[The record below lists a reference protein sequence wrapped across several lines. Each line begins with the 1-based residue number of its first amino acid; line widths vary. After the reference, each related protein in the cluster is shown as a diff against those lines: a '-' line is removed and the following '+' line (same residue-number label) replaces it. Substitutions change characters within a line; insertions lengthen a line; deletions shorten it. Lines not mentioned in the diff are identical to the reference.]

1 MLGRPMRRAGR
12 PGVVGVAARSAVVAG
27 TATAVS
33 GRVARHQAEKAAAAQ
48 QTASEPDVQPA
59 PQAQAPPSAPPSAG
73 LTEEAISNLERL
85 GKLREQGVLSDEEF
99 AVQKDRILRG

>member
-12 PGVVGVAARSAVVAG
+12 PGVVGVAARAAVAAG

-33 GRVARHQAEKAAAAQ
+33 GRVARHQAEKSAAQ
-48 QTASEPDVQPA
+48 TQT
-59 PQAQAPPSAPPSAG
+59 QAPPAADPTDDSLAK
-73 LTEEAISNLERL
+73 LERL
-85 GKLREQGVLSDEEF
+85 GKLREEGVLTDEEF

>member
-12 PGVVGVAARSAVVAG
+12 PGVVGVAARTAVVAG

-33 GRVARHQAEKAAAAQ
+33 GRVARHQAERAAAQ
-48 QTASEPDVQPA
+48 QTTDQPEEQTA
-59 PQAQAPPSAPPSAG
+59 AQAQAPPAAPSAG
-73 LTEEAISNLERL
+73 LNDEALGSLERL
-85 GKLREQGVLSDEEF
+85 GKLHEQGVLSDEEF